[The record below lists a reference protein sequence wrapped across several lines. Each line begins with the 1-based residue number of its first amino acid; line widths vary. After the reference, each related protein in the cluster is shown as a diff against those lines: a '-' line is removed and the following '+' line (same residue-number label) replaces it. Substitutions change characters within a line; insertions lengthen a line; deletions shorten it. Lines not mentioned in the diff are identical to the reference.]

1 MSIIELT
8 SLKPGD
14 VVMWIDESLNIP
26 PYPRERVTI
35 KTIEVKD
42 YNMTIG
48 GRKFAVYTF
57 KMVTTDGKTIEGDQ
71 YSLDFL

>member
-1 MSIIELT
+1 MTIPELT
-8 SLKPGD
+8 NLKSGD
-14 VVMWIDESLNIP
+14 SVVWIDETLDIP

-42 YNMTIG
+42 HVMTIG
-48 GRKFAVYTF
+48 ERKFAVYTF